1 MWYTLAL
8 FVHVLG
14 VIGFFI
20 TVGLVDVSYVRMRRA
35 VTIEQLREW
44 VSAAQFAGKSI
55 VFTSL
60 VVVIPA
66 VYMVI
71 VAWQFTT
78 PWVAASLITVI
89 ALAILGATVSGRT
102 IERIAAMTKTASP
115 GPIPHELRVALAAP
129 HLWLVEG
136 ARMTLLI
143 GIVFLMTVKPDLLG
157 SLLTLTIMLLLGLI
171 TGLFS
176 HNAPAPSL
184 VKE

>member
-20 TVGLVDVSYVRMRRA
+20 TVGLVDVAYVRMRRA
-35 VTIEQLREW
+35 VTLEQLREW
-44 VSAAQFAGKSI
+44 VTTAQFAGKSI

-60 VVVIPA
+60 VVLIPA

-71 VAWQFTT
+71 VAWRFTT

-102 IERIAAMTKTASP
+102 IERIAAMTRTASP
-115 GPIPHELRVALAAP
+115 GPIPRELRA
-129 HLWLVEG
+129 
-136 ARMTLLI
+136 
-143 GIVFLMTVKPDLLG
+143 
-157 SLLTLTIMLLLGLI
+157 
-171 TGLFS
+171 
-176 HNAPAPSL
+176 
-184 VKE
+184 